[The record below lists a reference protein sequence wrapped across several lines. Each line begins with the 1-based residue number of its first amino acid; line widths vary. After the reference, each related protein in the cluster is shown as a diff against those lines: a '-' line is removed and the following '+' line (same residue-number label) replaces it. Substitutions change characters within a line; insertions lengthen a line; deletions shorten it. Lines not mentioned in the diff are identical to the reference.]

1 MSIQSYVIDLKGDAV
16 ESLQHGQ
23 PQKVV
28 KAIFSME
35 VKDILKHNCDDC
47 SRSQYDV
54 EHDISEFGTPEA
66 INELWSEVLS
76 EYQAYLDGYDCD
88 D

>member
-1 MSIQSYVIDLKGDAV
+1 
-16 ESLQHGQ
+16 
-23 PQKVV
+23 
-28 KAIFSME
+28 ME

-54 EHDISEFGTPEA
+54 EHDLLEFGTPTA
-66 INELWSEVLS
+66 VNELWSEVLS